1 MFDFSLSLNVIL
13 TSGKVPHEITPVHVV
28 QLVDEEELDVIPLCR
43 NLHHNHLSTLV
54 VGNLTSFY
62 SSQPVFVGL
71 CMCIAVHTWEQHV
84 LSVFILCFM
93 TYNFVAVFFIRTFLF
108 FPLVYRSTFFHIVHA
123 SSFSRFQ
130 CRFGSIS
137 LSVE

>member
-43 NLHHNHLSTLV
+43 NLHHNHFSTLV

-108 FPLVYRSTFFHIVHA
+108 FPLVYRSPFFHVVHA

-130 CRFGSIS
+130 CRFRSIS